1 MSTMRQL
8 AVACTNYDGD
18 EREYANLVVHLRPLL
33 NRYYRASIAKF
44 YGTQYQ
50 QEVITQTLT
59 VLHRALVPFQSRQ
72 GARLGKFLNL
82 CMMNKL
88 REVLAKERKHDRY
101 TIRKQNISMVHAGV
115 TANLEDDL
123 INKEERAHQVQW
135 LRSKMPQ
142 LRPKEREV
150 LTYMLMDHTPL
161 EISNLLSIS
170 VASVNQHAY
179 HLRKHLIQR
188 LKDDTEAAIP

>member
-8 AVACTNYDGD
+8 AAACTNYDGD
-18 EREYANLVVHLRPLL
+18 DREYAQLVIHLRPLL

-59 VLHRALVPFQSRQ
+59 VLHRALVPFQASQ
-72 GARLGKFLNL
+72 GARLGKFLNR

-88 REVLAKERKHDRY
+88 REVLSRERKHDRY
-101 TIRKQNISMVHAGV
+101 TIRKQNISMVRAGV
-115 TANLEDDL
+115 TAKLEDDL
-123 INKEERAHQVQW
+123 INKEAHDYQVQW
-135 LRSKMPQ
+135 LRDAMPQ

-150 LTYMLMDHTPL
+150 LFYMLSDHTPL
-161 EISNLLSIS
+161 EISNLLGIS

-188 LKDDTEAAIP
+188 LKDDTEATIP